1 MFPTANSQVYRNEAG
16 EVLGWDNPGY
26 DDGPDP
32 DDYYDQFDDGDYDQ
46 EPVDEQ
52 YGDDGDLRDHYGDPS
67 EADSGFRPDETDWR
81 RYEGRDHQCDDECS
95 CTRQGSDD
103 EPEEEEPEPREPDDD
118 EVSWQEYGRA
128 EAYADGIHEQGYG
141 E

>member
-1 MFPTANSQVYRNEAG
+1 MTFPTANSQVYRNEAG
-16 EVLGWDNPGY
+16 EVLGWDNPSY

-32 DDYYDQFDDGDYDQ
+32 DDYYDQFDDDDDQ
-46 EPVDEQ
+46 
-52 YGDDGDLRDHYGDPS
+52 
-67 EADSGFRPDETDWR
+67 ADSGFRPDETDWR

>member
-32 DDYYDQFDDGDYDQ
+32 DEYYEQFGQYDDEGDDLDDDPGYNADDFELVDI

-52 YGDDGDLRDHYGDPS
+52 YGDDGDLRDHYGDP
-67 EADSGFRPDETDWR
+67 DE
-81 RYEGRDHQCDDECS
+81 RDED
-95 CTRQGSDD
+95 
-103 EPEEEEPEPREPDDD
+103 PPEPREPDDD
-118 EVSWQEYGRA
+118 EVSWQEYGRG
-128 EAYADGIHEQGYG
+128 EGYDVVRVYENDYG